1 MTEVL
6 LVCSTDVQSHY
17 VNHARPP
24 LAGQDL
30 VYLNGQPIQLYGQ
43 MSFMMIL
50 TDMSAASKSEQASNG
65 ILEWVLLTPGT
76 RTRIVII

>member
-17 VNHARPP
+17 INHVAPQ

-30 VYLNGQPIQLYGQ
+30 VYLNGQPTQLYGQ
-43 MSFMMIL
+43 ISFMMIL
-50 TDMSAASKSEQASNG
+50 TNMSAASKSEQASNS